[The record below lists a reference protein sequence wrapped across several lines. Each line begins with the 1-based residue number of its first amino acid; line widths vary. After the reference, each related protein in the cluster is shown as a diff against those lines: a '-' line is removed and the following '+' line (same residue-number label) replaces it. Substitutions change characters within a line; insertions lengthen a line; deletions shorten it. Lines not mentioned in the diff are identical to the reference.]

1 MPGSHRPRSESPQAP
16 GRAPRGESES
26 GKRPA
31 TPPPLEERT
40 RLELFELATE
50 LGIAGRGDM
59 SKSELIEAIRRR

>member
-1 MPGSHRPRSESPQAP
+1 V
-16 GRAPRGESES
+16 
-26 GKRPA
+26 